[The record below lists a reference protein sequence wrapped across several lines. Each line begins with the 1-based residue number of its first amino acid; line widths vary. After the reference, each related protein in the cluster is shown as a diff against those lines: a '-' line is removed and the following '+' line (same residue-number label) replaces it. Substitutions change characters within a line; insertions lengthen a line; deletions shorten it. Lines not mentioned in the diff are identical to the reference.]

1 MNVSQILKWKWT
13 LELLWWLFTA
23 IIITLVMLPIYFNV
37 PAFPFWKENTLMIIL
52 FITFSRYFFLLPLT
66 FIARMKWIKVAIIA
80 VTVLFVGIMST
91 TISDIRNFMDE
102 QGLQTLVDH
111 LHVTRQTSMMRYIK
125 NELVFFGVGSIITG
139 ILLAMRMIVS
149 LWRMRNS
156 GRV

>member
-1 MNVSQILKWKWT
+1 MNVSPVLKWKWT
-13 LELLWWLFTA
+13 LELLWWFFTA
-23 IIITLVMLPIYFNV
+23 VIIGLVMLPVYFNV
-37 PAFPFWKENTLMIIL
+37 PAYPFWKENVLMIVL
-52 FITFSRYFFLLPLT
+52 FITFSRYIFLLPLT

-80 VTVLFVGIMST
+80 IAVLFVWVMST

-111 LHVTRQTSMMRYIK
+111 LHTTLQTDMIRYMK
-125 NELVFFGVGSIITG
+125 NELVFFGVGSVITA